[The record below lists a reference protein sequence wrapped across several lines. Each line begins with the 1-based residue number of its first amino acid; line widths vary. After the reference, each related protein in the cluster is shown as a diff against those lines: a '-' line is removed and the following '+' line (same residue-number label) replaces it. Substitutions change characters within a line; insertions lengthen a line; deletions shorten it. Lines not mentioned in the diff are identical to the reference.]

1 MKSAKQKVIPLPTYP
16 GLEKNRA
23 VNRRSNSHSVQQP
36 ASGLKL
42 QFHRT
47 RLGTVL
53 NYLQESAG
61 FIIHVKPNVPT
72 EHVVDVYREEPVD
85 RNAAVDLLKRVLV
98 ERDCT
103 VTQRGPL
110 LKIIRSQDLKKH
122 CIQLPRI

>member
-1 MKSAKQKVIPLPTYP
+1 MKNPKKKAMPLPAYP
-16 GLEKNRA
+16 GLEKKGA
-23 VNRRSNSHSVQQP
+23 ANRRSNSLSIQKP
-36 ASGLKL
+36 GLKL
-42 QFHRT
+42 QFQRT

-61 FIIHVKPNVPT
+61 FIIHVKSNVPT

-85 RNAAVDLLKRVLV
+85 RNGAVDLLKRVLI
-98 ERDCT
+98 ERGCT

-122 CIQLPRI
+122 CIQLPKI

>member
-1 MKSAKQKVIPLPTYP
+1 MKNSKQKVVPLPTYP
-16 GLEKNRA
+16 GPEKKRVA
-23 VNRRSNSHSVQQP
+23 SRRSNSLSVQKP
-36 ASGLKL
+36 GSGLKL
-42 QFHRT
+42 QFQRT

-61 FIIHVKPNVPT
+61 FIIHVKSNVPT

-85 RNAAVDLLKRVLV
+85 RNGAVDLLKRVLI
-98 ERDCT
+98 ERGCT

-122 CIQLPRI
+122 CIQLPKI

>member
-16 GLEKNRA
+16 GLEKKRVA
-23 VNRRSNSHSVQQP
+23 SHRSNNLSVQKP
-36 ASGLKL
+36 GSGLKL
-42 QFHRT
+42 RFQRT

-61 FIIHVKPNVPT
+61 FIIHVKSNVPT

-85 RNAAVDLLKRVLV
+85 RNGAVDLLKRVLT
-98 ERDCT
+98 ERGCT

-122 CIQLPRI
+122 CIQLPKI